1 MNDDK
6 NQTKEHL
13 TERFKQ
19 LFEGMS
25 SGVAVYEAVDGGND
39 FIFKDF
45 NRAAEKIEQVRREEI
60 IGRRVT
66 EVFPGVEEFGLLEVL
81 RQVWKTGSARNHP
94 ITFYKDQKITGWREN
109 YIYKLPSGEVVALY
123 DDITERKRAEERIKH
138 INLVLR
144 AGHNVNQL
152 ITQEKDPARLLQG
165 SCEILTSTRGDLNA
179 WIALLDESGKLLRS
193 AESEVGED
201 FAAVIKRLERGE
213 LTECAKKALS
223 SSKVQ
228 MIGEPS
234 ADCRDCPLADTS
246 SGRSALVKRLEYEG
260 KVYGILAASIPREL
274 ASDEEG
280 QDIFSEVADD
290 IAFALHNFEVEE
302 ERKQAEEELKA
313 ANQQLTASDQQLRA
327 ANQQLRAIEKELRT
341 VNLALRE
348 RVKELNYFYQLSTLN
363 EKPNI
368 TLEEILQGV
377 VELIPS
383 SYQYPKITC
392 GRIILGDQEF
402 KTENFRETSWKQTAN
417 LIARGKRT
425 GTMEVCYL
433 EERPERDEG
442 PFLEEE
448 RKLID
453 AIAERSGKIIER
465 KQAEKKLRESENF
478 LRSVFRAAPSG
489 IGVVT
494 DRVLKQVNRHFCE
507 ITGYSSAEII
517 GRNAHFLYPTEEE
530 YEHVESE
537 KYAQIRD
544 HGTGTV
550 ETRFKHRD
558 GHIIDVLL
566 SSSPL
571 DPADLS
577 KGFIFTA
584 LDITWR
590 KQAEE
595 ELIKLQKLESI
606 GVLAGGIAH
615 DFNNILTTI
624 LGNISFIRTAL
635 SPESDEYDALGD
647 AEEGCREGKNLTQ
660 QLLTFAR
667 GGKPVKKT
675 INISEVLKEA
685 VSFVLS
691 GSNVRCRFEI
701 ADDLRPIDADSGQIH
716 QAISNLIINADHA
729 MPEGGTITI
738 KVDNV
743 TFGEKDVLPLAE
755 GEYLR
760 ISISDTGI
768 GIKKENL
775 SLIFDPYFTTSSTGS
790 GLGLARVYSIVTRHG
805 GYVTVESEPGT
816 GTSFYIYLPASSKEI
831 KSRKETREDVVKG
844 SGRILLMDDDEMIR
858 NVARR
863 LIEWIGYEIDT
874 AVDGRE
880 AIEKYRA
887 AKKAGT
893 PFDVVILDLTI
904 PGGMGGIKAFAQLKE
919 IDPGVKAIVS
929 SGYSSDSVMADYAKL
944 GFAGMIP
951 KPYKMDALSRILAK
965 VTENTDLHR

>member
-13 TERFKQ
+13 TEKFKQ
-19 LFEGMS
+19 LFEKMS

-213 LTECAKKALS
+213 LIECAKKALPS
-223 SSKVQ
+223 SEVQ
-228 MIGEPS
+228 MIGEPLV
-234 ADCRDCPLADTS
+234 DCGDCPLADTY
-246 SGRSALVKRLEYEG
+246 SGRSALVKRLEHEG

-274 ASDEEG
+274 ASDEEE

-302 ERKQAEEELKA
+302 ERKRVVEELKA
-313 ANQQLTASDQQLRA
+313 ANQQLTASEQHLRAANQQLSASEQQLRA
-327 ANQQLRAIEKELRT
+327 ANQQLRAIEKDLRT

-465 KQAEKKLRESENF
+465 KQAEEEIEKLSRFPGENPYPILRVNRDGTALYANKSSRALLDVWKTREGQRLPDHWGE
-478 LRSVFRAAPSG
+478 RVK
-489 IGVVT
+489 
-494 DRVLKQVNRHFCE
+494 RVLDSNQSDNFEEKCGNATFLLILAPVAE
-507 ITGYSSAEII
+507 MGYANVY
-517 GRNAHFLYPTEEE
+517 G
-530 YEHVESE
+530 
-537 KYAQIRD
+537 
-544 HGTGTV
+544 
-550 ETRFKHRD
+550 
-558 GHIIDVLL
+558 
-566 SSSPL
+566 
-571 DPADLS
+571 
-577 KGFIFTA
+577 
-584 LDITWR
+584 LDITER
-590 KQAEE
+590 KQEEKELEQYREHLEVLVNERTVELNKKLE
-595 ELIKLQKLESI
+595 ELERFHNAMVDREFRIKEL
-606 GVLAGGIAH
+606 
-615 DFNNILTTI
+615 
-624 LGNISFIRTAL
+624 R
-635 SPESDEYDALGD
+635 DEVD
-647 AEEGCREGKNLTQ
+647 R
-660 QLLTFAR
+660 
-667 GGKPVKKT
+667 
-675 INISEVLKEA
+675 LK
-685 VSFVLS
+685 
-691 GSNVRCRFEI
+691 
-701 ADDLRPIDADSGQIH
+701 
-716 QAISNLIINADHA
+716 
-729 MPEGGTITI
+729 
-738 KVDNV
+738 
-743 TFGEKDVLPLAE
+743 
-755 GEYLR
+755 
-760 ISISDTGI
+760 
-768 GIKKENL
+768 
-775 SLIFDPYFTTSSTGS
+775 
-790 GLGLARVYSIVTRHG
+790 
-805 GYVTVESEPGT
+805 
-816 GTSFYIYLPASSKEI
+816 
-831 KSRKETREDVVKG
+831 
-844 SGRILLMDDDEMIR
+844 
-858 NVARR
+858 
-863 LIEWIGYEIDT
+863 
-874 AVDGRE
+874 
-880 AIEKYRA
+880 
-887 AKKAGT
+887 
-893 PFDVVILDLTI
+893 
-904 PGGMGGIKAFAQLKE
+904 
-919 IDPGVKAIVS
+919 
-929 SGYSSDSVMADYAKL
+929 
-944 GFAGMIP
+944 
-951 KPYKMDALSRILAK
+951 
-965 VTENTDLHR
+965 NTDSHR